1 MSCRAGLN
9 RAEIYIKCLMAG
21 ELDFYYRMK
30 ARGLCWTNLS
40 MGDRQRINEKAK
52 AAESFI
58 RARELNRL

>member
-1 MSCRAGLN
+1 
-9 RAEIYIKCLMAG
+9 
-21 ELDFYYRMK
+21 
-30 ARGLCWTNLS
+30 LCWTNLS